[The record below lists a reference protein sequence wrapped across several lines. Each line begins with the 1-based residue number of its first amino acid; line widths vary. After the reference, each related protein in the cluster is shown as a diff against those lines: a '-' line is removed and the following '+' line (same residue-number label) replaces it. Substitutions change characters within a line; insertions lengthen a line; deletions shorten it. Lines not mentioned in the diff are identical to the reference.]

1 MTPRLFPHEE
11 RTSFGVMTMRVFI
24 GHSGLLV
31 LLWIFIGVF
40 GLFGSSKIDQL
51 WVACMAVLLFP
62 FFTMIPLFDRLPE
75 IVTWPLA
82 LLLVLGLWLST
93 VIFWTFVVTAIVW
106 FCRRLRARHVIN
118 DGDVTETDTQ
128 VRSGCRGTASWL
140 FPYSHP
146 WTSMQKLMIAG
157 AVSLGVVLIASFIVE
172 YELRLRHRIKETLIS
187 HPWSEE
193 TFSDSS
199 TGITFRRDNTIE
211 FEDRG
216 VGKTYRGS
224 GTWHLEGRDW
234 IVIDYQLLID
244 APKELKP
251 TLYRYHRRMHI
262 DKLNSEEFLADDLH
276 SQHFYQASNQ
286 AMKPTA
292 PNE

>member
-11 RTSFGVMTMRVFI
+11 RTTFAVMAMRVFI

-40 GLFGSSKIDQL
+40 GLFGTSKIDQL
-51 WVACMAVLLFP
+51 WMACMVVLLFP
-62 FFTMIPLFDRLPE
+62 FFTIIPLLDRMPE
-75 IVTWPLA
+75 IVPWPLS

-93 VIFWTFVVTAIVW
+93 IVVWTFVVTGIVW
-106 FCRRLRARHVIN
+106 LCRRLRARHFIN
-118 DGDVTETDTQ
+118 ETDVIQAGGQ
-128 VRSGCRGTASWL
+128 VRSSCRDTASSL

-146 WTSMQKLMIAG
+146 WTSMQKWMIAG
-157 AVSLGVVLIASFIVE
+157 AVCLGVILLATFIVE
-172 YELRLRHRIKETLIS
+172 YELRLRHRVKETLIS

-193 TFSDSS
+193 TSSDSS

-216 VGKTYRGS
+216 IGKTYRGS
-224 GTWHLEGRDW
+224 GTWQLQGRDW

-244 APKELKP
+244 APEELKP

-262 DKLNSEEFLADDLH
+262 DKLNSEEFLADELY
-276 SQHFYQASNQ
+276 SQHFYQASN
-286 AMKPTA
+286 
-292 PNE
+292 